1 VLLICVPAEGDRRLE
16 FANLSRSAHGV
27 VSLRQTVVHEQ
38 TWNVVMVDAHAL
50 LTVGQMAQAD
60 AAAIGA
66 GTSGWQL
73 MQNAGRAV
81 AQAVWQRWSARP
93 VLVLC
98 GPGNNGGD
106 GWVVAT
112 YLRDA
117 GWPVTVASLLPPAQL
132 RGDAGLAQATWTG
145 PVVLL
150 DDQTDVAALVAP
162 AELVVDALF
171 GAGLSRPLDGVAQAV
186 LQAVQASGSPVVAVD
201 VPSGVWGD
209 TGQAQGAVPCALTV
223 TFYRLKPAHLMCPS
237 RALCGEV
244 VLVDIGMPPDLR
256 LPDPIHAWENVPAL
270 WRDAWPDTAVQAH
283 KYQRG
288 HALVWGSAVMT
299 GAARLAARA
308 AARVGA
314 GLTTVCTPEAGWPI
328 YAASLNSIMVQAL
341 PDADE
346 YALTQA
352 WAGVLADARHRAVLI
367 GPGAAGGSNLA
378 VVKALS
384 LVALRSGRAV
394 VLDADAISAWQ
405 GDLLGLRSAIEAH
418 PNRSVVIT
426 PHEGEFQR
434 LWGGDGSPSGVDRL
448 TRARDAAGACGAV
461 VVLKG
466 ADTIV
471 AAPDGRASIN
481 QHASAALAT
490 AGSGDVLAGLVLGLL
505 AQAVP
510 AWEAASAAVWMHGDA
525 ALAFG
530 PGLIADDLPELMPGV
545 LQRLG
550 RVA

>member
-1 VLLICVPAEGDRRLE
+1 
-16 FANLSRSAHGV
+16 
-27 VSLRQTVVHEQ
+27 
-38 TWNVVMVDAHAL
+38 MVDAHAL
-50 LTVGQMAQAD
+50 LTVEQMAQAD
-60 AAAIGA
+60 AATIAA
-66 GTSGWQL
+66 GTPGWQL
-73 MQNAGRAV
+73 MRHAG
-81 AQAVWQRWSARP
+81 QAVVQAVRQRWSARP

-106 GWVVAT
+106 GWVVAAG
-112 YLRDA
+112 LRDA
-117 GWPVTVASLLPPAQL
+117 GWPVTVTSLVPPAQL
-132 RGDAGLAQATWTG
+132 RGDAALAQATWPG

-150 DDQTDVAALVAP
+150 DAHTDVHALVAS
-162 AELVVDALF
+162 AELVIDALF

-186 LQAVQASGSPVVAVD
+186 LRAVQARGCPVVAVD

-209 TGQAQGAVPCALTV
+209 TGQTQGAVPCALTV
-223 TFYRLKPAHLMCPS
+223 TFYRLKPAHLMVPS
-237 RALCGEV
+237 RVLCGEV
-244 VLVDIGMPPDLR
+244 VLADIGMPPDLS
-256 LPDPIHAWENVPAL
+256 LPSPVAAWDNVPDL
-270 WRDAWPDTAVQAH
+270 WHDAWPDMAVQAH

-314 GLTTVCTPEAGWPI
+314 GLTSVCTPAAGWPI

-346 YALTQA
+346 QTLAHA
-352 WAGVLADARHRAVLI
+352 WAEVLADARHRAVLI
-367 GPGAAGGSNLA
+367 GPGAAGGSTLA

-405 GDLLGLRSAIEAH
+405 DDLEGLRVAIEAH

-434 LWGGDGSPSGVDRL
+434 LWGRELSLPQADRL
-448 TRARDAAGACGAV
+448 TRAREAARACGAV

-466 ADTIV
+466 ADTVV

-481 QHASAALAT
+481 RHASAALAT

-550 RVA
+550 RTA